1 MSSDLPKM
9 FGDKVTDINVAAQ
22 YPVGTRRFEGG
33 NEYVY
38 MQADDAFTAGQ
49 AAKIDSA
56 TGVKCTPTA
65 AATDGCIG
73 VAEIAVTDEYFFWL
87 TVRGPASA
95 LIADSTSAGEI
106 LAPSATAGVLAVAPT
121 STARRK
127 VIGEAAEANSTGA
140 AAAKVVYLY
149 G

>member
-9 FGDKVTDINVAAQ
+9 FGDPVTKESSTAL

-56 TGVKCTPTA
+56 TGVKVTPTA
-65 AATDGCIG
+65 AATDGCVG
-73 VAEIAVTDEYFFWL
+73 VAEIAVTDEYFFWM
-87 TVRGPASA
+87 TVRGPASV
-95 LIADSTSAGEI
+95 LIATGTNAGEI
-106 LAPSATAGVLAVAPT
+106 LAPSGTAGVLAIAPT

-127 VIGEAAEANSTGA
+127 VIGEALEANSSGA
-140 AAAKVVYLY
+140 DAAKVVYLY